1 MGWDAGLH
9 RRLAVPFAIKDLGI
23 ENENSMRIRKL
34 RDSESNDIDLLRQ
47 MADNR
52 ARLERLWKDVCE
64 SPEME
69 ECEEIEAEL
78 DYINAS
84 IGLGLLEI
92 TGELED
98 VPSSEELL
106 LEEASA

>member
-23 ENENSMRIRKL
+23 ENENCMRIRKL

-47 MADNR
+47 IAENR
-52 ARLERLWKDVCE
+52 ARIEHLWKDVCE
-64 SPEME
+64 NPEVE
-69 ECEEIEAEL
+69 DDSKIEAEL
-78 DYINAS
+78 DYIHAS

-98 VPSSEELL
+98 VPCSEELL
-106 LEEASA
+106 LEEATA